1 MAEKTPSCPC
11 FSHLHETGKGKVT
24 FTESWLCD
32 STRHFHIL
40 SYLIFT
46 TALGSGYYHPFYMFK
61 SELLIFSFK
70 PKPSMAFHISG
81 DFTTFFLASQKQ
93 TLGIIIDY
101 VLLFHIP
108 HLIHQQIL
116 MALPFE
122 VYPESNIS
130 HHLQSTH
137 DGSSQYYLLPRNK
150 LTGETFG

>member
-1 MAEKTPSCPC
+1 
-11 FSHLHETGKGKVT
+11 
-24 FTESWLCD
+24 
-32 STRHFHIL
+32 
-40 SYLIFT
+40 
-46 TALGSGYYHPFYMFK
+46 
-61 SELLIFSFK
+61 
-70 PKPSMAFHISG
+70 MAFHISG

-101 VLLFHIP
+101 VLLSHIP

-116 MALPFE
+116 MALLFE

-137 DGSSQYYLLPRNK
+137 NGSSQYYLLPRNK